1 MEGYALVGPL
11 FDKIDDTTR
20 QFVTEISSKAIAA
33 ITPVVIICL
42 TISFVLYGLA
52 IAQGKVEMP
61 FADFAMRSVRIAAI
75 VALGLGVGLYQGDI
89 AEAIR
94 TTPDQLSSALLSDP
108 TSVNTGTGAIIDQ
121 ALSKGF
127 KAAGEAFD
135 KASFFGDD
143 GITYALLGVIIILA
157 TGIFGAIGAAF
168 LIIAKL
174 ALALLAGLGPIFIAC
189 MLFPATSKFFESWVG
204 QIVNYGLLIVMFSS
218 IFGLLINIY
227 GNYME
232 QMAFDG
238 EVNIYYTVGG
248 AVVLSIALIFVLM
261 QLPSIASGLAGGA
274 SISFFHELR
283 AARAVASGGA
293 SMAGSV
299 GRSASASVAKD
310 MATIRSG
317 AGAAAR
323 AYAPAVQHTA
333 RAAAGYFRR

>member
-1 MEGYALVGPL
+1 MDYALVGPL

-20 QFVTEISSKAIAA
+20 TFVTEISTRAIAA

-89 AEAIR
+89 AEGIR
-94 TTPDQLSSALLSDP
+94 TTPDQLASALLNDP
-108 TSVNTGTGAIIDQ
+108 TAVDTGTGDIIDT
-121 ALSKGF
+121 ALGKGF

-135 KASFFGDD
+135 KASFFGED

-248 AVVLSIALIFVLM
+248 AVVLSVALIFVLM

-283 AARAVASGGA
+283 GAKAVASGGA

-299 GRSASASVAKD
+299 GRSASASLAKD
-310 MATIRSG
+310 AASISAG

-323 AYAPAVQHTA
+323 AYAPAAQHAA
-333 RAAAGYFRR
+333 RAAVGYFRR

>member
-1 MEGYALVGPL
+1 MDYALVGPL

-20 QFVTEISSKAIAA
+20 QFVTDISSRAIAA

-42 TISFVLYGLA
+42 TVSFILYGLA

-75 VALGLGVGLYQGDI
+75 VALGLGVGLYQSDI

-94 TTPDQLSSALLSDP
+94 TTPDQLASALLSDP
-108 TSVNTGTGAIIDQ
+108 TAIGTGTGNIIDN
-121 ALSKGF
+121 ALDKGF
-127 KAAGEAFD
+127 RAAGEAFE

-143 GITYALLGVIIILA
+143 GVTYALLGIIIILA

-189 MLFPATSKFFESWVG
+189 MLFPATSRMFESWVG
-204 QIVNYGLLIVMFSS
+204 QVVNYGLLIVMFSS

-238 EVNIYYTVGG
+238 EVNIVYTVGG
-248 AVVLSIALIFVLM
+248 AVVLSVALIFVLM

-274 SISFFHELR
+274 AISFFHELR
-283 AARAVASGGA
+283 GAKAVASGGA
-293 SMAGSV
+293 SMATSM
-299 GRSASASVAKD
+299 GRAGSASLAKD
-310 MATIRSG
+310 VATTRAM
-317 AGAAAR
+317 AGAVGR
-323 AYAPAVQHTA
+323 AYAPAAQGAA
-333 RAAAGYFRR
+333 RAAAGYFKR

>member
-75 VALGLGVGLYQGDI
+75 VALGLGVGLYQSDI

-94 TTPDQLSSALLSDP
+94 ATPDQLSAALLSDP
-108 TSVNTGTGAIIDQ
+108 TSVNTGTGAIIDT
-121 ALSKGF
+121 ALGKGF
-127 KAAGEAFD
+127 KAAADAFE

-204 QIVNYGLLIVMFSS
+204 QIVNYALLIVMFSS

-238 EVNIYYTVGG
+238 DVNIYYTVGG

-299 GRSASASVAKD
+299 GRSASASVGKD